1 MKAQLHISHDL
12 WIVAVKSVTPS
23 LHVQPATPYMSF
35 LLHTYLV
42 IDAFDQLVVGE
53 CIKNF
58 CVYVSFCRFS
68 GTEYSV
74 FVKKKS
80 YGNNMLDFKKK
91 EAAVEQCLY

>member
-35 LLHTYLV
+35 LLPTYLV
-42 IDAFDQLVVGE
+42 IDAFDQLVIGE